1 MEDPWTEEF
10 MSLPPLL
17 SGSPE
22 LDMLIGGGLAPGV
35 ITQVY
40 GEPASGKST
49 ICVMASVSALRAG
62 GRVLFL
68 DSEGFSA
75 ERFRQ
80 IAGDDAESLAENLYL
95 YEPEDFTQQAVM
107 VRGLDTMLRSG
118 TGLLVVDSATGLYRS
133 QLEKG
138 RDAMQ
143 KLTNQVLM
151 LLGYARRY
159 RIPVLI
165 SNQVYTDTQRNI
177 FVGLGGTALEHLSKT
192 IIRLERRDH
201 LRRAILA
208 KHRSLP
214 SGTWFD
220 FEITADGIRAC
231 QTPQPA
237 GKEGI

>member
-1 MEDPWTEEF
+1 MNP
-10 MSLPPLL
+10 PPL
-17 SGSPE
+17 STGSVD
-22 LDMLIGGGLAPGV
+22 LDEILGGGLARGV
-35 ITQVY
+35 ITQVF

-49 ICVMASVSALRAG
+49 ICVMASVSALRSG
-62 GRVLFL
+62 DQVLFL

-80 IAGDDAESLAENLYL
+80 IAGEEAEKLAAGLYL
-95 YEPEDFTQQAVM
+95 YEPEDFTQQGVM
-107 VRGLDTMLRSG
+107 VKSLDAMLRGGG
-118 TGLLVVDSATGLYRS
+118 TGLVVVDSATGLYRS
-133 QLEKG
+133 QLERG

-143 KLTNQVLM
+143 KLTGQVLM

-165 SNQVYTDTQRNI
+165 SNQVYTDTTRNV

-201 LRRAILA
+201 LRRATLA

-214 SGTWFD
+214 PGAWFD
-220 FEITADGIRAC
+220 FEITQNGIRAWE
-231 QTPQPA
+231 PPHNPK
-237 GKEGI
+237 KEGI

>member
-1 MEDPWTEEF
+1 MKPQF
-10 MSLPPLL
+10 LS
-17 SGSPE
+17 SGSAE
-22 LDMLIGGGLAPGV
+22 LDVLLGGGLAPGV

-49 ICVMASVSALRAG
+49 ICVMASVSALLAG

-80 IAGDDAESLAENLYL
+80 IAGVDAEKLAANLYL
-95 YEPEDFTQQAVM
+95 YEPEDFSQQAMM
-107 VRGLDTMLRSG
+107 VKSLDAMLRG
-118 TGLLVVDSATGLYRS
+118 GAGFVVVDSATGLYRS
-133 QLEKG
+133 QLERG

-143 KLTNQVLM
+143 KLTNQVLL

-159 RIPVLI
+159 QIPVLI
-165 SNQVYTDTQRNI
+165 SNQVYTDTSRNV

-192 IIRLERRDH
+192 IVRLERRDH
-201 LRRAILA
+201 LRRATLA

-214 SGTWFD
+214 SGTWFE
-220 FEITADGIRAC
+220 FEITGNGILAC
-231 QTPQPA
+231 QSPPTG

>member
-1 MEDPWTEEF
+1 MNP
-10 MSLPPLL
+10 PPL
-17 SGSPE
+17 STGSVD
-22 LDMLIGGGLAPGV
+22 LDEILGGGLARGV
-35 ITQVY
+35 ITQVF

-49 ICVMASVSALRAG
+49 ICVMASVSALRSG
-62 GRVLFL
+62 DQVLFL

-80 IAGDDAESLAENLYL
+80 IAGEDAEKLAAGLYL
-95 YEPEDFTQQAVM
+95 YEPEDFTQQGVM
-107 VRGLDTMLRSG
+107 VKSLDAMLRGGG
-118 TGLLVVDSATGLYRS
+118 TGLVVVDSATGLYRS
-133 QLEKG
+133 QLERG

-143 KLTNQVLM
+143 KLTGQVLM

-165 SNQVYTDTQRNI
+165 SNQVYTDTTRNV

-201 LRRAILA
+201 LRRATLA

-214 SGTWFD
+214 PGAWFD
-220 FEITADGIRAC
+220 FEITQNGIRAWE
-231 QTPQPA
+231 PPHNPK
-237 GKEGI
+237 KEGI

>member
-1 MEDPWTEEF
+1 MNP
-10 MSLPPLL
+10 PPL
-17 SGSPE
+17 STGSVD
-22 LDMLIGGGLAPGV
+22 LDEILGGGLARGV
-35 ITQVY
+35 ITQVF

-49 ICVMASVSALRAG
+49 ICVMASVSALRSG
-62 GRVLFL
+62 DQVLFL

-80 IAGDDAESLAENLYL
+80 IAGEDAEKLAAGLYL
-95 YEPEDFTQQAVM
+95 YEPEDFTQQGVM
-107 VRGLDTMLRSG
+107 VKSLDAMLRGGG
-118 TGLLVVDSATGLYRS
+118 TGLVVVDSATGLYRS
-133 QLEKG
+133 QLERG

-143 KLTNQVLM
+143 KLTGQVLM

-165 SNQVYTDTQRNI
+165 SNQVYTDTTRNI

-201 LRRAILA
+201 LRRATLA

-214 SGTWFD
+214 PGAWFD
-220 FEITADGIRAC
+220 FEITQNGIRAWE
-231 QTPQPA
+231 PPHNPK
-237 GKEGI
+237 KEGI

>member
-1 MEDPWTEEF
+1 
-10 MSLPPLL
+10 MSPPPLS

-22 LDMLIGGGLAPGV
+22 LDLLLGGGLDPGV

-49 ICVMASVSALRAG
+49 LCVMASVSALRAG
-62 GRVLFL
+62 GYVLFL

-80 IAGDDAESLAENLYL
+80 IAGEQAEDLATRLYL
-95 YEPEDFTQQAVM
+95 YEPEDFTQQGVM
-107 VRGLDTMLRSG
+107 VKSLDGMLRDHEI
-118 TGLLVVDSATGLYRS
+118 GLVVVDSATGLYRS
-133 QLEKG
+133 QLERG

-143 KLTNQVLM
+143 RLTGQVLM
-151 LLGYARRY
+151 LLGYARKY
-159 RIPVLI
+159 RVPVLI
-165 SNQVYTDTQRNI
+165 SNQVYTDTTRNI

-201 LRRAILA
+201 LRRATLA

-214 SGTWFD
+214 TGSWFD
-220 FEITADGIRAC
+220 FEITREGIRAC
-231 QTPQPA
+231 SPPQ
-237 GKEGI
+237 GQKKEVI

>member
-1 MEDPWTEEF
+1 MEDFWAEEF
-10 MSLPPLL
+10 MSIPPLP

-35 ITQVY
+35 ITQVF

-80 IAGDDAESLAENLYL
+80 IAGADAEKLAEHLYL
-95 YEPEDFTQQAVM
+95 YEPEDFTQQATM
-107 VRGLDTMLRSG
+107 VRGLDTMLRDG
-118 TGLLVVDSATGLYRS
+118 AGLLVVDSATGLYRS

-165 SNQVYTDTQRNI
+165 SNQVYTDTQRNVL
-177 FVGLGGTALEHLSKT
+177 VGLGGMALEHLSKT
-192 IIRLERRDH
+192 IVRLERRDH
-201 LRRAILA
+201 IRRATLA
-208 KHRSLP
+208 KHRSQP

-220 FEITADGIRAC
+220 FEITASGIRAC
-231 QTPQPA
+231 HPPKPA

>member
-1 MEDPWTEEF
+1 MTQPF
-10 MSLPPLL
+10 LS
-17 SGSPE
+17 SGSGE
-22 LDMLIGGGLAPGV
+22 LDKLLGGGLAPGV

-49 ICVMASVSALRAG
+49 LCMMASVSALRAG

-80 IAGDDAESLAENLYL
+80 IAGEQAESLAANLYL
-95 YEPEDFTQQAVM
+95 FEPEDFTQQGMM
-107 VRGLDTMLRSG
+107 VKGLDPMLREG
-118 TGLLVVDSATGLYRS
+118 RTGLVVVDSATGLYRS
-133 QLEKG
+133 HLERG

-143 KLTNQVLM
+143 RLTGQVLM

-159 RIPVLI
+159 HIPILI
-165 SNQVYTDTQRNI
+165 SNQVYTDTTRNV

-192 IIRLERRDH
+192 IIRLERKDH

-214 SGTWFD
+214 AGAWFD
-220 FEITADGIRAC
+220 FEITREGIRALGP
-231 QTPQPA
+231 PQGS
-237 GKEGI
+237 GKEVI